1 MYVII
6 SGDGMNPGNLTTTLR
21 GRVPNIGDYGGR
33 VLAENRQF
41 GSELGDWTPEILA
54 IQQWPDRGAFS
65 AWRKSA
71 EYQRWAQLH
80 ADTCDVSILVMEEA

>member
-6 SGDGMNPGNLTTTLR
+6 SGDGINPGSFTATLR
-21 GRVPNIGDYGGR
+21 GEIPTIGQYGGR
-33 VLAENRQF
+33 VLAKNCQF
-41 GSELGDWTPEILA
+41 SCELGDGTPEILA

-65 AWRKSA
+65 AWCSST

-80 ADTCDVSILVMEEA
+80 ADACDVSILVMEET